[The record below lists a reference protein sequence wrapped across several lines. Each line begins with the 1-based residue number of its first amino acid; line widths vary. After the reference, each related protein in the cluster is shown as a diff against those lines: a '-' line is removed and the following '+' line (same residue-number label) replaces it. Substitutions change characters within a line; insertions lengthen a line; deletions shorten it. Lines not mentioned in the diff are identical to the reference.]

1 MTLPRTVRKHACWQ
15 LDEILRRRETAGQS
29 SWSFYRSGITLV
41 LFTLFFTTL
50 KRAGRAAG
58 SKRRFALSACAC
70 IPLRSRQGGEKKN
83 ECL

>member
-1 MTLPRTVRKHACWQ
+1 

-29 SWSFYRSGITLV
+29 SWNFYRSGITL
-41 LFTLFFTTL
+41 FFITL

-58 SKRRFALSACAC
+58 SKKTVCTVLPVPAFRFA
-70 IPLRSRQGGEKKN
+70 PVRVERKN

>member
-1 MTLPRTVRKHACWQ
+1 

-29 SWSFYRSGITLV
+29 SWNFYRSGITL
-41 LFTLFFTTL
+41 FFITLFFITL

-58 SKRRFALSACAC
+58 SKKTVCTVLPVPAFRFA
-70 IPLRSRQGGEKKN
+70 PVRVERKN